1 MKYFLPLLVIA
12 CSVIGSLANIFI
24 NSDTW
29 YVELVKSPLNPP
41 SYVFGIVWPILY
53 VLMAF
58 VSFRSADKIWKL
70 FIPQLIMNA
79 AWSWMFF
86 FMHAPLLALINIS
99 ILIFLNQKILLILY
113 EIKVPGIRAYK
124 PKTSQDIAWRIEW
137 TLKNESRLLFWL
149 YLPYVLWLSFAAFLN
164 ASIVFLN

>member
-24 NSDTW
+24 SSDTW
-29 YVELVKSPLNPP
+29 YMDLVKSPLNPP

-58 VSFRSADKIWKL
+58 VSFRSADKIWTL
-70 FIPQLIMNA
+70 FIPQLILNA

-99 ILIFLNQKILLILY
+99 ILIFLNQKILVIL
-113 EIKVPGIRAYK
+113 
-124 PKTSQDIAWRIEW
+124 S
-137 TLKNESRLLFWL
+137 NESKLLFWL

>member
-24 NSDTW
+24 SSDSW
-29 YVELVKSPLNPP
+29 YVDLVKSPLNPP
-41 SYVFGIVWPILY
+41 SFVFGIVWPILY
-53 VLMAF
+53 ALMAF
-58 VSFRSADKIWKL
+58 VSFKSADKIWKL
-70 FIPQLIMNA
+70 FIPQLILNA

-99 ILIFLNQKILLILY
+99 ILIFLNQKILVIL
-113 EIKVPGIRAYK
+113 K
-124 PKTSQDIAWRIEW
+124 IES
-137 TLKNESRLLFWL
+137 KLLFWL